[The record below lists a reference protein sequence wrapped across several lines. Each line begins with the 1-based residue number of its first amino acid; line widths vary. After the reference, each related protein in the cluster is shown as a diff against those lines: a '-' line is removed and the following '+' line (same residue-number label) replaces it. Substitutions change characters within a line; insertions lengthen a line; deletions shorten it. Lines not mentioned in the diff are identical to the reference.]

1 MPTRPHSSTSRG
13 WPGTPRLS
21 ACAMTRDD
29 VTPPRPAFGLPRA
42 KSSQPTGREVVRR
55 AMAVTLPEVVEELL
69 SEIAA
74 AVRDSA
80 RSARE
85 FWHNVHVS
93 GFLPLLLVP
102 SILLLSVK
110 EE

>member
-1 MPTRPHSSTSRG
+1 
-13 WPGTPRLS
+13 
-21 ACAMTRDD
+21 MTRDD

-80 RSARE
+80 RSMARE
-85 FWHNVHVS
+85 LL
-93 GFLPLLLVP
+93 FLSCIALSLKPVLVK
-102 SILLLSVK
+102 SLN
-110 EE
+110 

>member
-1 MPTRPHSSTSRG
+1 
-13 WPGTPRLS
+13 
-21 ACAMTRDD
+21 MTRDD

-42 KSSQPTGREVVRR
+42 KSSPPTGREVVRR

-80 RSARE
+80 RSMARE
-85 FWHNVHVS
+85 LL
-93 GFLPLLLVP
+93 FLSRITLSLKPVLVK
-102 SILLLSVK
+102 SLN
-110 EE
+110 